1 MNQEKKWIK
10 KQNKLKEFFV
20 NQERI
25 LLNQKNTMI
34 IIVMILTIKG
44 IKRHKNLI

>member
-34 IIVMILTIKG
+34 IIVMILTIKR